1 MIRRD
6 RRQTCLP
13 RYRSR
18 PADTAEAFARD
29 TVERLLAAM
38 TRHGS
43 FADAV
48 QGAPGF
54 DSNVLPDGIR
64 LVSHRA
70 QMTGAVLARDT
81 AGLSFAGLTAERL
94 AHDVMDPVLRDL
106 FGEAA
111 HWRGMGALLTGMLE
125 TPRLLLRFECE
136 TALVD
141 PLFGGD
147 ALRGGA
153 LILQTVP
160 QHAPLH

>member
-48 QGAPGF
+48 TGAPGF

-70 QMTGAVLARDT
+70 QMTGAVLAQAPT
-81 AGLSFAGLTAERL
+81 GAGIGR
-94 AHDVMDPVLRDL
+94 RI
-106 FGEAA
+106 
-111 HWRGMGALLTGMLE
+111 E
-125 TPRLLLRFECE
+125 TWQNFKVTLCE
-136 TALVD
+136 TS
-141 PLFGGD
+141 
-147 ALRGGA
+147 RW
-153 LILQTVP
+153 
-160 QHAPLH
+160 